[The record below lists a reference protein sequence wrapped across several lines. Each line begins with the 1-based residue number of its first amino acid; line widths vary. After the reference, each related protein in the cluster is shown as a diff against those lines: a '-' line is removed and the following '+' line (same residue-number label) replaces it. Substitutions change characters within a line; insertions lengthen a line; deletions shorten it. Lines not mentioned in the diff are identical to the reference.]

1 MEPKDWIPLLV
12 QTLLAIGT
20 LAGAWPLLKRVRYQN
35 NKDSVDA
42 MKVALEIAGI
52 DATEQLE
59 LKKKVHVLEEILEK
73 KRYRITVVFKLG
85 ERPTIEEA
93 SIDSF
98 EIEHP

>member
-1 MEPKDWIPLLV
+1 
-12 QTLLAIGT
+12 
-20 LAGAWPLLKRVRYQN
+20 
-35 NKDSVDA
+35 

-59 LKKKVHVLEEILEK
+59 LKKKVHILEEILEK

-93 SIDSF
+93 SIDSY
-98 EIEHP
+98 EISTM

>member
-1 MEPKDWIPLLV
+1 MEPKEWILLV
-12 QTLLAIGT
+12 IQAVLAGGTLL
-20 LAGAWPLLKRVRYQN
+20 GAWPLLKRVRYQN

-52 DATEQLE
+52 DASEQLE
-59 LKKKVHVLEEILEK
+59 LKKKVHQLEEILEK

-93 SIDSF
+93 SIDSY
-98 EIEHP
+98 EISTM